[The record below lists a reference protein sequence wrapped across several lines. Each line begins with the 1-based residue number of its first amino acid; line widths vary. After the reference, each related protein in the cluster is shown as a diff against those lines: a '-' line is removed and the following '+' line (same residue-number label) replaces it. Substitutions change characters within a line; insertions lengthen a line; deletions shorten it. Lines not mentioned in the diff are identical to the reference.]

1 MNSKSKAQDLA
12 RALLIARDCWD
23 VPVRVRLRPYVEFIR
38 RLDGELEKL
47 VARWGHRAAHNAPGG
62 RRSRYFRG

>member
-1 MNSKSKAQDLA
+1 MKAKGQDLA

-23 VPVRVRLRPYVEFIR
+23 VPVRVRLQPYVQFIR

-47 VARWGHRAAHNAPGG
+47 VARWADTAAPNAPGW
-62 RRSRYFRG
+62 RRRRR